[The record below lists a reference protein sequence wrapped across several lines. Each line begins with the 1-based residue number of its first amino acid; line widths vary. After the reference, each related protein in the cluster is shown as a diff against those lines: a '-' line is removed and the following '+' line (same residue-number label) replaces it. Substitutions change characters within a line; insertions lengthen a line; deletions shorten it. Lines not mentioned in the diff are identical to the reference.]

1 MTLCLWVKHPFLCH
15 FVKPLAFVLFLLRYM
30 DFQNHLPMR
39 TDASAGGVFTIL
51 LCFYYISA
59 HCLGYCICTYASE
72 RYFHVRSDK
81 SKLLQCKQQQ
91 SQLKN
96 SSEEQCQEFHSLT
109 NNQIPQL
116 LHASQGNTPDFQ
128 TAYQKFHSSGLTYL
142 NTGHQTMQ
150 ACSYCIKWVA
160 YFNSVSISLF
170 AQLNTESVNQILFL
184 MVFFIIS
191 EIANM

>member
-81 SKLLQCKQQQ
+81 QVKIAPVQTAAKPVKKLLWRAVSRISLINQQ
-91 SQLKN
+91 SNPTAITCQSRKHSRLPDCLSEVSQLR
-96 SSEEQCQEFHSLT
+96 SHLPEHRPP
-109 NNQIPQL
+109 NNAGLFL
-116 LHASQGNTPDFQ
+116 LH
-128 TAYQKFHSSGLTYL
+128 KVSGL
-142 NTGHQTMQ
+142 
-150 ACSYCIKWVA
+150 
-160 YFNSVSISLF
+160 F
-170 AQLNTESVNQILFL
+170 
-184 MVFFIIS
+184 
-191 EIANM
+191 